1 MTLLKHLNSQENISC
16 SSSMVVFCS
25 VYRKKPEILYS
36 SKDLT
41 LQVKWI
47 KYLLVFR
54 RSRPDV
60 FCKKGVLRNFA
71 KFIGKHLCRSLYFN
85 KVADPTLLK
94 QRLWHRYFPVT
105 FAQFLRKPFLTEHLR
120 WLLLYMIILVTL
132 LLILKICLSVE
143 INFWKTPLKITVKNL
158 RSFQGTYL

>member
-1 MTLLKHLNSQENISC
+1 
-16 SSSMVVFCS
+16 MVQFLYGSFLFCLQ
-25 VYRKKPEILYS
+25 KKPETLRILYS

-41 LQVKWI
+41 LQVKCI
-47 KYLLVFR
+47 KYLLIFR
-54 RSRPDV
+54 SSGPDV

>member
-1 MTLLKHLNSQENISC
+1 
-16 SSSMVVFCS
+16 MVQFLYGSFLFCLQ
-25 VYRKKPEILYS
+25 KKPETLRILYS

-41 LQVKWI
+41 LQVKCI
-47 KYLLVFR
+47 KYLLIFG
-54 RSRPDV
+54 SSGPDV

>member
-1 MTLLKHLNSQENISC
+1 MVQFLY
-16 SSSMVVFCS
+16 SSFLFCLQ
-25 VYRKKPEILYS
+25 KKPETLRILYS

-41 LQVKWI
+41 LQDKCI
-47 KYLLVFR
+47 KYLLIFR
-54 RSRPDV
+54 SNRPDV

-85 KVADPTLLK
+85 KVVDPTLLK
-94 QRLWHRYFPVT
+94 QRLRYRYFPVN
-105 FAQFLRKPFLTEHLR
+105 FVQFLRKPFPTEHLR